1 MQCTHSVSL
10 THVVEPLKIIT
21 HPQELKDV
29 IEGESAKFTIQASGT
44 EPLKYHWQ
52 WKPAESESESEKWLP
67 CPANWS
73 VGATLTVP
81 KVEKLNEGSY
91 RCVVSNLAGEQTSNS
106 AKLGVGK
113 NLKIFSLS
121 MRYLLL
127 VSASVLVVEP
137 PRIISQPQELRDVVE
152 GKSARFSIQAT
163 GTEPMNYKWQWKP
176 IEKGSVREE
185 WEPCRAKWCSGA
197 TLTISKVEKS
207 NEGNYRC
214 VVCNFAG
221 DQTSNPAELT
231 IGKNATFT

>member
-1 MQCTHSVSL
+1 MYFLYS
-10 THVVEPLKIIT
+10 VEPPRIT
-21 HPQELKDV
+21 IHPQKV
-29 IEGESAKFTIQASGT
+29 KNAIPGNSAKFTVQAAGT
-44 EPLKYHWQ
+44 EPLNYIWQ
-52 WKPAESESESEKWLP
+52 WKPAEKGSGSKEWKTCDEGRSDS
-67 CPANWS
+67 
-73 VGATLTVP
+73 ATLTIPSVQ
-81 KVEKLNEGSY
+81 KANEGSY

-152 GKSARFSIQAT
+152 GKSARFSIQAA
-163 GTEPMNYKWQWKP
+163 GTEPLNYKWQWKP

-185 WEPCRAKWCSGA
+185 WEPCHAKWCSGA
-197 TLTISKVEKS
+197 TLTIPKVEKL
-207 NEGNYRC
+207 NEGNYCC
-214 VVCNFAG
+214 VVSNFAG

-231 IGKNATFT
+231 IGKNAAFT